1 MLLSVTT
8 RILNVYASQLPVT
21 IGAPRLPFLEN
32 QPHLIFNCVSV
43 NRSCVCLCP
52 VCLTPGSAK
61 IPPITSVAGSPLTYH
76 PVPLLLLL
84 LHCTY
89 LSLHSWGC
97 IANHPDSIGD
107 QGLWGEGI
115 HGGNLIAYHLPAQ
128 MDSTNEHSWQ
138 EPEIAAFD
146 HHLGASHS
154 HKSKTLIL
162 ENVLQRAQRY
172 MSLVLQA
179 KANVFRLHQN
189 TGQALSP
196 TFFLFTHLVTT
207 VHGFLKM
214 I

>member
-8 RILNVYASQLPVT
+8 RILNFYASQSPVT

-107 QGLWGEGI
+107 QGCGGRAFMVVTSQLIIFQLRQIAPMNI
-115 HGGNLIAYHLPAQ
+115 HGRSQRQQHL
-128 MDSTNEHSWQ
+128 TIIWE
-138 EPEIAAFD
+138 
-146 HHLGASHS
+146 
-154 HKSKTLIL
+154 
-162 ENVLQRAQRY
+162 RATHTK
-172 MSLVLQA
+172 A
-179 KANVFRLHQN
+179 KH
-189 TGQALSP
+189 
-196 TFFLFTHLVTT
+196 
-207 VHGFLKM
+207 
-214 I
+214 